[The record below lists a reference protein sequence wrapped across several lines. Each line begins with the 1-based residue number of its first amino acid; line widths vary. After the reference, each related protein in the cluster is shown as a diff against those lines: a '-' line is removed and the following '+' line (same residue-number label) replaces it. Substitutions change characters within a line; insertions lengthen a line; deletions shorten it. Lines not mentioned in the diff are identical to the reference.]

1 MVEVY
6 VIFHPI
12 HSKAA
17 LNTLGYVTL
26 SERMDHL
33 NEVNKKKKK
42 KERNLNLQLCL
53 NCFILYANVKN
64 LHCKT
69 DKLLRLASQ
78 ASFLKCQLFSF
89 LTMLRNGLELG
100 KIYAKST
107 ELFTCN
113 FYLCNAL

>member
-33 NEVNKKKKK
+33 NEVNKKKKERK
-42 KERNLNLQLCL
+42 K
-53 NCFILYANVKN
+53 
-64 LHCKT
+64 
-69 DKLLRLASQ
+69 SQ
-78 ASFLKCQLFSF
+78 PP
-89 LTMLRNGLELG
+89 TVP
-100 KIYAKST
+100 
-107 ELFTCN
+107 
-113 FYLCNAL
+113 